1 MPDCFAMCE
10 AINYATNRRPLYIG
24 KPDGFMID
32 FSVERSPFTKEETV
46 VIGDRLYTDIASGVN
61 AGVDTICVLSGEST
75 MSDIENS
82 EIKPT
87 YVREDIKEILKE
99 LQVQT
104 MEFDAFTGGVELGG
118 LRNRDDIRLLICYIL
133 KSIDKP
139 LTRQMLND
147 AMQEDGLANFFEV
160 GQAIE
165 ELLKTGNIT
174 ADILDGEEVISVTD
188 RGREAAELLQTSL
201 PRTVREK
208 AVNSAIR
215 LVTRAKVER
224 DNKIEVKKEDDGG
237 YTITFTLFDRDTELM
252 KLSIYVVDS
261 LQLETVKQN
270 FINDPVKVYSSIIT
284 SLTV

>member
-1 MPDCFAMCE
+1 
-10 AINYATNRRPLYIG
+10 
-24 KPDGFMID
+24 
-32 FSVERSPFTKEETV
+32 
-46 VIGDRLYTDIASGVN
+46 
-61 AGVDTICVLSGEST
+61 
-75 MSDIENS
+75 
-82 EIKPT
+82 
-87 YVREDIKEILKE
+87 
-99 LQVQT
+99 
-104 MEFDAFTGGVELGG
+104 MEYDAFDAGIELGG
-118 LRNRDDIRLLICYIL
+118 LRSRDDIRLLICYLL
-133 KSIDKP
+133 KSIDAP
-139 LTRQMLND
+139 MTRQMLND
-147 AMQEDGLANFFEV
+147 SMQEDGLANFFEV

-174 ADILDGEEVISVTD
+174 TDILQDEEVLIVTE

-215 LVTRAKVER
+215 LTTRAKVER
-224 DNKIEVKKEDDGG
+224 ENKIEVKKEDDGG
-237 YTITFTLFDRDTELM
+237 YTITFTLFDRGTELM

>member
-1 MPDCFAMCE
+1 
-10 AINYATNRRPLYIG
+10 
-24 KPDGFMID
+24 
-32 FSVERSPFTKEETV
+32 
-46 VIGDRLYTDIASGVN
+46 
-61 AGVDTICVLSGEST
+61 
-75 MSDIENS
+75 
-82 EIKPT
+82 
-87 YVREDIKEILKE
+87 
-99 LQVQT
+99 
-104 MEFDAFTGGVELGG
+104 MEYDAFDAGIELGG
-118 LRNRDDIRLLICYIL
+118 LRSRDDIRLLICYLL
-133 KSIDKP
+133 KSIDAP
-139 LTRQMLND
+139 MTRQMLND
-147 AMQEDGLANFFEV
+147 SMQEDGLANFFEV

-174 ADILDGEEVISVTD
+174 ADILQDEEVLTVTE

-215 LVTRAKVER
+215 LTTRAKVER

-237 YTITFTLFDRDTELM
+237 YTITFTLFDRGTELM

>member
-1 MPDCFAMCE
+1 
-10 AINYATNRRPLYIG
+10 
-24 KPDGFMID
+24 
-32 FSVERSPFTKEETV
+32 
-46 VIGDRLYTDIASGVN
+46 
-61 AGVDTICVLSGEST
+61 
-75 MSDIENS
+75 
-82 EIKPT
+82 
-87 YVREDIKEILKE
+87 
-99 LQVQT
+99 
-104 MEFDAFTGGVELGG
+104 MEFDAFDAGIELGG
-118 LRNRDDIRLLICYIL
+118 LRSRDDIRLLICYLL
-133 KSIDKP
+133 KSIDAP
-139 LTRQMLND
+139 MTREMLND

-174 ADILDGEEVISVTD
+174 TDILQDEEVLIVTE

-215 LVTRAKVER
+215 LTTRAKVER

-237 YTITFTLFDRDTELM
+237 YTITFTLFDRGTELM

>member
-1 MPDCFAMCE
+1 MD
-10 AINYATNRRPLYIG
+10 
-24 KPDGFMID
+24 
-32 FSVERSPFTKEETV
+32 
-46 VIGDRLYTDIASGVN
+46 
-61 AGVDTICVLSGEST
+61 
-75 MSDIENS
+75 
-82 EIKPT
+82 
-87 YVREDIKEILKE
+87 
-99 LQVQT
+99 
-104 MEFDAFTGGVELGG
+104 FDAFDAGIELGG

-174 ADILDGEEVISVTD
+174 ADILDDEEVISVTEK
-188 RGREAAELLQTSL
+188 GRDAAELLQTSL

-215 LVTRAKVER
+215 LTTKAKIER
-224 DNKIEVKKEDDGG
+224 ENKIEVKKEDDGG
-237 YTITFTLFDRDTELM
+237 YTITFTLFDRDTEMM

-261 LQLETVKQN
+261 LQL
-270 FINDPVKVYSSIIT
+270 
-284 SLTV
+284 

>member
-1 MPDCFAMCE
+1 
-10 AINYATNRRPLYIG
+10 
-24 KPDGFMID
+24 
-32 FSVERSPFTKEETV
+32 
-46 VIGDRLYTDIASGVN
+46 
-61 AGVDTICVLSGEST
+61 
-75 MSDIENS
+75 
-82 EIKPT
+82 
-87 YVREDIKEILKE
+87 
-99 LQVQT
+99 
-104 MEFDAFTGGVELGG
+104 MEFDAFDAGIELGG
-118 LRNRDDIRLLICYIL
+118 LRSRDDIRLLICYLL
-133 KSIDKP
+133 KSIDAP
-139 LTRQMLND
+139 MTRQMLND
-147 AMQEDGLANFFEV
+147 SMQEDGLANFFEV

-174 ADILDGEEVISVTD
+174 ADILDDEEVITVTEK
-188 RGREAAELLQTSL
+188 GREAAELLQTSL

-215 LVTRAKVER
+215 LTTRAKVER

-237 YTITFTLFDRDTELM
+237 YTITFTLFDRGTELM

>member
-1 MPDCFAMCE
+1 
-10 AINYATNRRPLYIG
+10 
-24 KPDGFMID
+24 
-32 FSVERSPFTKEETV
+32 
-46 VIGDRLYTDIASGVN
+46 
-61 AGVDTICVLSGEST
+61 
-75 MSDIENS
+75 
-82 EIKPT
+82 
-87 YVREDIKEILKE
+87 
-99 LQVQT
+99 
-104 MEFDAFTGGVELGG
+104 MEFDAFDAGIELGG
-118 LRNRDDIRLLICYIL
+118 LRSRDDIRLLICYLL
-133 KSIDKP
+133 KSIDAP
-139 LTRQMLND
+139 MTRQMLND

-174 ADILDGEEVISVTD
+174 ADILDEEEVITVTEK
-188 RGREAAELLQTSL
+188 GREAAELLQTSL

-215 LVTRAKVER
+215 LTTRAKVER
-224 DNKIEVKKEDDGG
+224 DNNIEVKKEDDGG
-237 YTITFTLFDRDTELM
+237 YTITFTLFDRGTELM

>member
-1 MPDCFAMCE
+1 
-10 AINYATNRRPLYIG
+10 
-24 KPDGFMID
+24 
-32 FSVERSPFTKEETV
+32 
-46 VIGDRLYTDIASGVN
+46 
-61 AGVDTICVLSGEST
+61 
-75 MSDIENS
+75 
-82 EIKPT
+82 
-87 YVREDIKEILKE
+87 
-99 LQVQT
+99 
-104 MEFDAFTGGVELGG
+104 MEYDAFDAGIELGG
-118 LRNRDDIRLLICYIL
+118 LRSRDDIRLLICYLL
-133 KSIDKP
+133 KSIDAP
-139 LTRQMLND
+139 MTRQMLND
-147 AMQEDGLANFFEV
+147 SMQEDGLANFFEV

-174 ADILDGEEVISVTD
+174 TDIFDEEEVLIVTE

-215 LVTRAKVER
+215 LTTRAKVER

-237 YTITFTLFDRDTELM
+237 YTITFTLFDRGTELM